1 MTLNT
6 PPISGRL
13 LVRQLG
19 SRGACIVGVLHFA
32 SHIQIQEGAL
42 YLLSVRNGHV
52 MSHLEPL
59 DDGLRPEYFSSGVG
73 DLLHNPIWRGT
84 SIDGVV
90 SVRFFKA
97 FPESNGWAVFGAGQR
112 EFPLQADGI
121 GHAWLNVKAGR
132 CTEITAPA
140 SAHGEAIGSM
150 LTNFPVWP
158 NAHDEMHT
166 LPGLHSQV
174 RPHFDRH
181 SGLLASLGRNEITQD
196 QYIETVRGDDDLRE
210 VAPYCKPDPDYAR
223 FVALMHARG
232 MTSAT
237 EPQSALVFA
246 ARKAAADQCV
256 VEGLLKAS

>member
-132 CTEITAPA
+132 CT
-140 SAHGEAIGSM
+140 
-150 LTNFPVWP
+150 
-158 NAHDEMHT
+158 
-166 LPGLHSQV
+166 
-174 RPHFDRH
+174 
-181 SGLLASLGRNEITQD
+181 
-196 QYIETVRGDDDLRE
+196 
-210 VAPYCKPDPDYAR
+210 
-223 FVALMHARG
+223 
-232 MTSAT
+232 
-237 EPQSALVFA
+237 
-246 ARKAAADQCV
+246 
-256 VEGLLKAS
+256 

>member
-1 MTLNT
+1 MTFNT
-6 PPISGRL
+6 HPISGRL
-13 LVRQLG
+13 LIRQLG
-19 SRGACIVGVLHFA
+19 PRGACIVGVMHFA
-32 SHIQIQEGAL
+32 GHIKIHEGAM

-52 MSHLEPL
+52 LADLDPL
-59 DDGLRPEYFSSGVG
+59 DDGIQPAHLSAGVG
-73 DLLHNPIWRGT
+73 SLLGYPIWRGT

-90 SVRFFKA
+90 SVRFFRA

-112 EFPLQADGI
+112 EFPLQADEI
-121 GHAWLNVKAGR
+121 GHAWLDVKAGR

-140 SAHGEAIGSM
+140 NAQGEAIGSM

-158 NAHDEMHT
+158 NAHSEMHT

-181 SGLLASLGRNEITQD
+181 SVLLASLGRNEITQD

-210 VAPYCKPDPDYAR
+210 VAPYCKPDPVYAR
-223 FVALMHARG
+223 FVALMHAKG
-232 MTSAT
+232 MTGAT
-237 EPQSALVFA
+237 EPQSAAVFA